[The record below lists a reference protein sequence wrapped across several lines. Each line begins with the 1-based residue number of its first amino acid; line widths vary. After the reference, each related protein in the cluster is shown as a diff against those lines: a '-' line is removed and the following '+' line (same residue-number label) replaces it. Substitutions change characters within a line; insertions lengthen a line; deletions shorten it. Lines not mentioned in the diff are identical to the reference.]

1 MRHRPALR
9 LCWLGCLLISLW
21 VGAACAGTMTPD
33 ELAAQG
39 EQLYRTGRASG
50 NAELSA
56 RIGAAGSW
64 VVRGAVVACSNCHG
78 VHGQGSAEGASR
90 APSLRWS
97 LWRGGAGDQRAAR
110 ERLAEAVRHGRD
122 ERGRSLDPTMPRFDL
137 DDTDLAALAAHLQ
150 SITSKPAEAPQELRL
165 AALLPD
171 DAIALP
177 IERELATRL
186 AGCFGAV
193 GGRVRL
199 EVIRT
204 ADAEA
209 VRLQLRRLQKDASVL
224 ALLAPALR
232 QIDDLY
238 LDDVDLPLLFPLHPD
253 PDALV
258 NSGVNHR
265 WLFGGSVQAS
275 LALIEYWQ
283 RTQSGQP
290 LYVYSST
297 PNGVLERRLQQV
309 LAARRPALHLHWR
322 VAPQAS
328 DKEKPGGHLWLR
340 DESPPT
346 QSGLWLLPRLPI
358 DRTVPAVGV
367 TWWIALPA
375 LDSGRRSGVGL
386 AQLWAEAT
394 CRAATAAVQRLGAA
408 PTRDDWRTAVGN
420 VGRLTVAQSLELD
433 LSRSPA
439 VRASAIAE
447 IDRRGFRLL
456 EPEVRIDWSP

>member
-9 LCWLGCLLISLW
+9 LRWLGCLLISLW

-165 AALLPD
+165 AVLLPD

-199 EVIRT
+199 EVIRP
-204 ADAEA
+204 ADAA
-209 VRLQLRRLQKDASVL
+209 ALRLQLQRLQDDVSVL

-232 QIDDLY
+232 HIDQSALGE
-238 LDDVDLPLLFPLHPD
+238 VDLPLLFPLHPD
-253 PDALV
+253 PDAV
-258 NSGVNHR
+258 VSHGINQR

-283 RTQSGQP
+283 RTQVGRP

-297 PNGVLERRLQQV
+297 PNGALERRLQQA
-309 LAARRPALHLHWR
+309 LATRRPALQLHWR
-322 VAPQAS
+322 DAPQAS
-328 DKEKPGGHLWLR
+328 DKDKPGGHLWLR
-340 DESPPT
+340 DEPPPT
-346 QSGLWLLPRLPI
+346 QAGLWLLPRVPTG
-358 DRTVPAVGV
+358 RTVPEAGV

-375 LDSGRRSGVGL
+375 VDSGKRSGIGL
-386 AQLWAEAT
+386 TQLWAEAT
-394 CRAATAAVQRLGAA
+394 CRAATAIVQRLGAA
-408 PTRDDWRTAVGN
+408 PTRDDWRTALGS
-420 VGRLTVAQSLELD
+420 VGRLNVAQSLELD

-439 VRASAIAE
+439 VRASSIAE

-456 EPEVRIDWSP
+456 DPDVMAD